1 MENFSEFELQGTAPQ
16 RNFSDIISHAF
27 NTYVKIIG
35 WSILVTLLT
44 VVVSIIFSAI
54 SGPLVGY
61 NALESQAEMEELMR
75 DGSFASGNFVSA
87 MMGIP
92 GYMESILLS
101 TVLSLLMYPVYA
113 GYVNAMHRANT
124 GQNVSLGD
132 FFIGFRQNTL
142 QFIIFGLIMAIA
154 MVIGLMLCVIPVFF
168 IIPFFFLGIPFI
180 LFENAG
186 AIDAL
191 KKSFSTAG
199 SNYGT
204 ILAVSFVSLIITV
217 AGIILCGIGI
227 LLTAPFFYAAM
238 YSVYC
243 AYFGVPRETQ
253 TVAR

>member
-16 RNFSDIISHAF
+16 RNFSDIIGHAF

-124 GQNVSLGD
+124 GQNVSG
-132 FFIGFRQNTL
+132 R
-142 QFIIFGLIMAIA
+142 
-154 MVIGLMLCVIPVFF
+154 
-168 IIPFFFLGIPFI
+168 
-180 LFENAG
+180 LFYRVPSEH
-186 AIDAL
+186 
-191 KKSFSTAG
+191 
-199 SNYGT
+199 
-204 ILAVSFVSLIITV
+204 LAVYHFRFNNGHCNGYRFDAVCYSCIFYHSL
-217 AGIILCGIGI
+217 
-227 LLTAPFFYAAM
+227 LLSGNSVHPF
-238 YSVYC
+238 
-243 AYFGVPRETQ
+243 
-253 TVAR
+253 